1 MKLPNMNETFYHNLP
16 SGLQIVHRKT
26 TSPVV
31 YVGIMVGAGTR
42 HELPS
47 ENGMAHYI
55 EHCVFKGTEHYTA
68 RQIINHIEGIGGE
81 INAYTTKEET
91 TFYAATLRNH
101 FRTTLHLLAD
111 MVLHPTFNKKETD
124 KEVTVILDEI
134 ESYNDSPSELIYDD
148 FENMVFEGSSLAMPI
163 LGTKKTLRRISK
175 SPDIAL
181 NWMKTHYRPERMV
194 LFVLGN
200 ITTQQVISA
209 AEKEL
214 LANTHYPISHSEASI
229 SPQGVQY
236 PIDHSEAS
244 HSPQGVQYP
253 IAYSTQSGRPIAAP
267 AASCSSPSERPVG
280 LCPSYSP
287 SGASRTY
294 RRHTH
299 QTHVMLGSHAYPIGH
314 PKQLTMY
321 LLNNILGGG
330 SMSSRLYL
338 SLREKHGLVY
348 NIDSQAVPLSDTG
361 YWNIYLACEPQ
372 HKEQCLELC
381 HKELRNLRET
391 TLTSAQLQRALRQLE
406 GQMAIS
412 AENQENNALAMAK
425 QMLYHH
431 HAPAWQKTFAKVQQI
446 TPAQLQEVAN
456 EVFAPEKIYTLLY
469 D

>member
-1 MKLPNMNETFYHNLP
+1 MYETFYHNL
-16 SGLQIVHRKT
+16 SNGVQIVHRPT
-26 TSPVV
+26 LSPVV
-31 YVGIMVGAGTR
+31 YVGIMIGAGTR
-42 HELPS
+42 HEQPN

-55 EHCVFKGTEHYTA
+55 EHCLFKGTQHYTA

-91 TFYAATLRNH
+91 TFYAATLNNH

-111 MVLHPTFNKKETD
+111 MVLRPTFNKKETD

-148 FENMVFEGSSLAMPI
+148 FENMIFEGSSLAMPI
-163 LGTKKTLRRISK
+163 LGTKKTLKHISK
-175 SPDIAL
+175 SPDHPL
-181 NWMKTHYRPERMV
+181 NWMKQHYRPERMV
-194 LFVLGN
+194 LFVQGN
-200 ITTQQVISA
+200 VTTKQVIAA

-214 LANTHYPISHSEASI
+214 AHFAS
-229 SPQGVQY
+229 SSSSSSV
-236 PIDHSEAS
+236 
-244 HSPQGVQYP
+244 
-253 IAYSTQSGRPIAAP
+253 
-267 AASCSSPSERPVG
+267 SSPSSLSVSKERV
-280 LCPSYSP
+280 YK
-287 SGASRTY
+287 
-294 RRHTH
+294 RHTH
-299 QTHVMLGSHAYPIGH
+299 QTHIMLGSNSYPIGH
-314 PKQLTMY
+314 PKQLTMF

-372 HKEQCLELC
+372 HKNQCLELVQ
-381 HKELRNLRET
+381 KELHNLRDVK
-391 TLTSAQLQRALRQLE
+391 LTSAQLQRALRQLQ
-406 GQMAIS
+406 GQLAIS

-431 HAPAWQKTFAKVQQI
+431 RAPQWQETFAKVQKI
-446 TPAQLQEVAN
+446 TPEQLQDVAN
-456 EVFAPEKIYTLLY
+456 EVFDTNKIATLLY

>member
-1 MKLPNMNETFYHNLP
+1 MYETFYHNLP
-16 SGLQIVHRKT
+16 NGVQIVHRKT

-42 HELPS
+42 HELPN

-91 TFYAATLRNH
+91 TFYAATLSNH
-101 FRTTLHLLAD
+101 FRTTLHLLAE
-111 MVLHPTFNKKETD
+111 MVLRPTFSKKETD

-148 FENMVFEGSSLAMPI
+148 FENMIFEGTSLAMPI
-163 LGTKKTLRRISK
+163 LGTKKTLKRISK
-175 SPDIAL
+175 SPQYPL
-181 NWMKTHYRPERMV
+181 NWMAQHYRPERMV

-200 ITTQQVISA
+200 VTTRQVISA

-214 LANTHYPISHSEASI
+214 GEAFSI
-229 SPQGVQY
+229 S
-236 PIDHSEAS
+236 STSRTTSSSSLTSAS
-244 HSPQGVQYP
+244 S
-253 IAYSTQSGRPIAAP
+253 AAT
-267 AASCSSPSERPVG
+267 
-280 LCPSYSP
+280 
-287 SGASRTY
+287 RTY

-299 QTHVMLGSHAYPIGH
+299 QTHIMLGSHAYPIGH

-338 SLREKHGLVY
+338 NLREKHGLVY

-372 HKEQCLELC
+372 HKDQCLELC
-381 HKELRNLRET
+381 HKELQTLRDLR
-391 TLTSAQLQRALRQLE
+391 LTSSQLQRALRQLE

-425 QMLYHH
+425 QMLYYH
-431 HAPAWQKTFAKVQQI
+431 HAPAWQETFAKVQQI
-446 TPAQLQEVAN
+446 TPEQLQEVAN
-456 EVFAPEKIYTLLY
+456 EVFDAEKIATLQY

>member
-1 MKLPNMNETFYHNLP
+1 MNETSYHQLSN
-16 SGLQIVHRKT
+16 GVQIVHRKT
-26 TSPVV
+26 HSPVV
-31 YVGIMVGAGTR
+31 YVGLMIGAGTR
-42 HELPS
+42 HEQAN

-55 EHCVFKGTEHYTA
+55 EHCVFKGTAHYTA

-91 TFYAATLRNH
+91 TFYAATLSNH

-111 MVLHPTFNKKETD
+111 MVLRPTFNKKETD
-124 KEVTVILDEI
+124 KEVAVILDEI

-148 FENMVFEGSSLAMPI
+148 FENMIFEGSSLAMPI
-163 LGTKKTLRRISK
+163 LGTKKTLKRIAK
-175 SPDIAL
+175 SPEYPL
-181 NWMKTHYRPERMV
+181 TWMKKHYRPERIV
-194 LFVLGN
+194 LFVQGN
-200 ITTQQVISA
+200 VSTKQVISA
-209 AEKEL
+209 AEREL
-214 LANTHYPISHSEASI
+214 NAINPQTIEEA
-229 SPQGVQY
+229 PCTPFTG
-236 PIDHSEAS
+236 
-244 HSPQGVQYP
+244 G
-253 IAYSTQSGRPIAAP
+253 STNGF
-267 AASCSSPSERPVG
+267 
-280 LCPSYSP
+280 L
-287 SGASRTY
+287 RTY

-299 QTHVMLGSHAYPIGH
+299 QTHIMLGAHSYPIGH
-314 PKQLTMY
+314 KNQLTMY

-372 HKEQCLELC
+372 HKDQCLELC
-381 HKELRNLRET
+381 HKELKQLRDT
-391 TLTSAQLQRALRQLE
+391 RLTSAQLQRALRQLE

-431 HAPAWQKTFAKVQQI
+431 HAPAWQETFAKVQKI
-446 TPAQLQEVAN
+446 TPEQLQDVAN
-456 EVFAPEKIYTLLY
+456 EVFASEKIYTLLY

>member
-1 MKLPNMNETFYHNLP
+1 MSETFYHNLP
-16 SGLQIVHRKT
+16 NGVQIVHRMT

-42 HELPS
+42 HELPN

-91 TFYAATLRNH
+91 TFYAATLRQH
-101 FRTTLHLLAD
+101 FRTTLHLLAE
-111 MVLHPTFNKKETD
+111 MVLRPTFSKKETD

-163 LGTKKTLRRISK
+163 LGTKKTLKRISK
-175 SPDIAL
+175 SPDIARA
-181 NWMKTHYRPERMV
+181 WMRQHYRPERMV

-200 ITTQQVISA
+200 VSTKQVISA
-209 AEKEL
+209 AEREL
-214 LANTHYPISHSEASI
+214 LASSPISNSGALSEASY
-229 SPQGVQY
+229 SLQ
-236 PIDHSEAS
+236 SE
-244 HSPQGVQYP
+244 
-253 IAYSTQSGRPIAAP
+253 RPIAAH
-267 AASCSSPSERPVG
+267 AASCGEAS
-280 LCPSYSP
+280 L
-287 SGASRTY
+287 SRTY
-294 RRHTH
+294 KRHTH
-299 QTHVMLGSHAYPIGH
+299 QTHIMLGSHTYPIGH

-381 HKELRNLRET
+381 HKELKQLRDT
-391 TLTSAQLQRALRQLE
+391 ALTSSQLQRALRQLE

-431 HAPAWQKTFAKVQQI
+431 HAPAWQETFAKVQQI
-446 TPAQLQEVAN
+446 TPTQLQDVAN

>member
-1 MKLPNMNETFYHNLP
+1 MYDTFYHILP
-16 SGLQIVHRKT
+16 NGVQIVHRKT
-26 TSPVV
+26 YSPVV
-31 YVGIMVGAGTR
+31 YVGLMIGAGTR
-42 HELPS
+42 HEQAN

-55 EHCVFKGTEHYTA
+55 EHCVFKGTEHYNA

-91 TFYAATLRNH
+91 TFYAATLCNH

-111 MVLHPTFNKKETD
+111 MVLRPTFNKKETD
-124 KEVTVILDEI
+124 KELTVILDEI

-200 ITTQQVISA
+200 VTTQQVVAA
-209 AEKEL
+209 AEREL
-214 LANTHYPISHSEASI
+214 GELSS
-229 SPQGVQY
+229 
-236 PIDHSEAS
+236 
-244 HSPQGVQYP
+244 
-253 IAYSTQSGRPIAAP
+253 STSTT
-267 AASCSSPSERPVG
+267 STSSTTSNPS
-280 LCPSYSP
+280 
-287 SGASRTY
+287 ATTRTY

-299 QTHVMLGSHAYPIGH
+299 QTHIMLGARSYPIGH
-314 PKQLTMY
+314 QKQLTMY

-381 HKELRNLRET
+381 HKELKQLRDT
-391 TLTSAQLQRALRQLE
+391 RLTAAQLQRALRQLE

-431 HAPAWQKTFAKVQQI
+431 HAPAWQETFAKVKEI
-446 TPAQLQEVAN
+446 TPTQLQDVAN

>member
-1 MKLPNMNETFYHNLP
+1 MNDTFYHNLP
-16 SGLQIVHRKT
+16 NGVQIVHRKT

-31 YVGIMVGAGTR
+31 YVGLMIGAGTR
-42 HELPS
+42 HELPN

-55 EHCVFKGTEHYTA
+55 EHCLFKGTQHYTA

-91 TFYAATLRNH
+91 TFYAATLRQH

-111 MVLHPTFNKKETD
+111 MVLRPTFNKKETD

-148 FENMVFEGSSLAMPI
+148 FENMIFDGSSLAMPI

-175 SPDIAL
+175 SPNYPL
-181 NWMKTHYRPERMV
+181 QWMAEHYRPERFV

-200 ITTQQVISA
+200 VTTKQVIAA

-214 LANTHYPISHSEASI
+214 LSS
-229 SPQGVQY
+229 SPY
-236 PIDHSEAS
+236 R
-244 HSPQGVQYP
+244 P
-253 IAYSTQSGRPIAAP
+253 IAYSQSPIAN
-267 AASCSSPSERPVG
+267 SQSPI
-280 LCPSYSP
+280 
-287 SGASRTY
+287 ANTRTY

-299 QTHVMLGSHAYPIGH
+299 QTHIMLGSHTYHIGH
-314 PKQLTMY
+314 TKQLTMF

-348 NIDSQAVPLSDTG
+348 NIDSQTVPLSDTG

-372 HKEQCLELC
+372 HKDQCLELC
-381 HKELRNLRET
+381 HKELQTLRDVR
-391 TLTSAQLQRALRQLE
+391 LTSSQLQRALRQLE
-406 GQMAIS
+406 GQLAIS

-431 HAPAWQKTFAKVQQI
+431 RAPQWQETFAKVQQI
-446 TPAQLQEVAN
+446 TPAQLQDVAN

>member
-1 MKLPNMNETFYHNLP
+1 MYDTFYHILP
-16 SGLQIVHRKT
+16 NGVQIVHRKT
-26 TSPVV
+26 NSPVV
-31 YVGIMVGAGTR
+31 YVGLMIGAGTR
-42 HELPS
+42 HEQAN

-55 EHCVFKGTEHYTA
+55 EHCVFKGTEHYNA

-91 TFYAATLRNH
+91 TFYAATLCNH

-111 MVLHPTFNKKETD
+111 MVLRPTFNKKETD

-175 SPDIAL
+175 SPEIAL
-181 NWMKTHYRPERMV
+181 NWMKTHYRPERIV
-194 LFVLGN
+194 LFVQGN
-200 ITTQQVISA
+200 VSTKQVISS
-209 AEKEL
+209 AEREL
-214 LANTHYPISHSEASI
+214 GEVPHISSLSGHSSLSSHSSM
-229 SPQGVQY
+229 
-236 PIDHSEAS
+236 
-244 HSPQGVQYP
+244 
-253 IAYSTQSGRPIAAP
+253 
-267 AASCSSPSERPVG
+267 PS
-280 LCPSYSP
+280 
-287 SGASRTY
+287 ATTRTY
-294 RRHTH
+294 KRHTH

-314 PKQLTMY
+314 QKQLTMY

-338 SLREKHGLVY
+338 TLREKHGLVY

-381 HKELRNLRET
+381 HKELKQLRDT
-391 TLTSAQLQRALRQLE
+391 RLTSAQLQRALRQLE

-431 HAPAWQKTFAKVQQI
+431 HAPAWQEVFAKVKEI
-446 TPAQLQEVAN
+446 TSIQLQEVAN

>member
-1 MKLPNMNETFYHNLP
+1 MNETFYHNLP

-42 HELPS
+42 HELPN

-194 LFVLGN
+194 LFVQGN
-200 ITTQQVISA
+200 VSTKQVITA
-209 AEKEL
+209 AEREL
-214 LANTHYPISHSEASI
+214 
-229 SPQGVQY
+229 
-236 PIDHSEAS
+236 
-244 HSPQGVQYP
+244 
-253 IAYSTQSGRPIAAP
+253 AP
-267 AASCSSPSERPVG
+267 LNPSSRGEELPPPFREGKGVG
-280 LCPSYSP
+280 L
-287 SGASRTY
+287 SRTY

-299 QTHVMLGSHAYPIGH
+299 QTHIMLGSRSYPIGH

-321 LLNNILGGG
+321 LLNNILGGS

-338 SLREKHGLVY
+338 SLREKYGLVY

-381 HKELRNLRET
+381 HKELKQLRDT

-431 HAPAWQKTFAKVQQI
+431 HAPAWQETFAKVQKI
-446 TPAQLQEVAN
+446 TPEQLQDVAN

>member
-1 MKLPNMNETFYHNLP
+1 MSDTFYHNLP
-16 SGLQIVHRKT
+16 NGVQIVHRKT

-42 HELPS
+42 HELPN

-55 EHCVFKGTEHYTA
+55 EHCVFKGTQHYTA

-91 TFYAATLRNH
+91 TFYAATLRQH

-111 MVLHPTFNKKETD
+111 MVLHPTFHKKETD
-124 KEVTVILDEI
+124 KELTVILDEI

-148 FENMVFEGSSLAMPI
+148 FENMIFEGSSLAMPI

-181 NWMKTHYRPERMV
+181 NWMQQHYRPERMV

-200 ITTQQVISA
+200 VSTQQVISA

-214 LANTHYPISHSEASI
+214 GETTSISSASSTSSASSISIASSHISHSEASL
-229 SPQGVQY
+229 
-236 PIDHSEAS
+236 
-244 HSPQGVQYP
+244 
-253 IAYSTQSGRPIAAP
+253 TR
-267 AASCSSPSERPVG
+267 
-280 LCPSYSP
+280 L
-287 SGASRTY
+287 Y

-299 QTHVMLGSHAYPIGH
+299 QTHIMLGSHAYPIGH

-338 SLREKHGLVY
+338 ILREKYGLVY

-372 HKEQCLELC
+372 HKDQCLELC
-381 HKELRNLRET
+381 HKELKQLCDT
-391 TLTSAQLQRALRQLE
+391 ALTSSQLQRALRQLE

-431 HAPAWQKTFAKVQQI
+431 HAPAWQDTFARIQTI
-446 TPAQLQEVAN
+446 TPTQLQDVAN

>member
-1 MKLPNMNETFYHNLP
+1 MYETFYHNLP
-16 SGLQIVHRKT
+16 NGLQIVHRKT

-42 HELPS
+42 HELPN

-55 EHCVFKGTEHYTA
+55 EHCVFKGTQHYTA

-91 TFYAATLRNH
+91 TFYAATLRQH

-111 MVLHPTFNKKETD
+111 MVLRPTFHKKETD
-124 KEVTVILDEI
+124 KELTVILDEI

-148 FENMVFEGSSLAMPI
+148 FENMIFEGSSLAMPI
-163 LGTKKTLRRISK
+163 LGTKRTLRHISK

-181 NWMKTHYRPERMV
+181 NWMQQHYRPERMV

-200 ITTQQVISA
+200 VTTQQVISA

-214 LANTHYPISHSEASI
+214 LASSPIAN
-229 SPQGVQY
+229 
-236 PIDHSEAS
+236 SEAS

-253 IAYSTQSGRPIAAP
+253 IAAP
-267 AASCSSPSERPVG
+267 AASNTR
-280 LCPSYSP
+280 L
-287 SGASRTY
+287 Y

-299 QTHVMLGSHAYPIGH
+299 QTHIMLGSHAYPIGH
-314 PKQLTMY
+314 SKQLTMY

-338 SLREKHGLVY
+338 SLREKYGLVY

-372 HKEQCLELC
+372 HKDQCLELC
-381 HKELRNLRET
+381 HKELKQLRDT
-391 TLTSAQLQRALRQLE
+391 TLTSTQLQRALRQLE

-431 HAPAWQKTFAKVQQI
+431 HAPAWQDTFARIQTI
-446 TPAQLQEVAN
+446 TPTQLQDVAN

>member
-1 MKLPNMNETFYHNLP
+1 MYETFYHNLP
-16 SGLQIVHRKT
+16 NGVQIVHRLT
-26 TSPVV
+26 SSPVV
-31 YVGIMVGAGTR
+31 YVGIMIGAGTR
-42 HELPS
+42 HEQPE

-55 EHCVFKGTEHYTA
+55 EHCLFKGTEHYTA

-91 TFYAATLRNH
+91 TFYAATLNNH

-111 MVLHPTFNKKETD
+111 MVLRPTFNKKETD

-148 FENMVFEGSSLAMPI
+148 FENMIFEGSSLAMPI
-163 LGTKKTLRRISK
+163 LGTKKTLKRISK
-175 SPDIAL
+175 SPQYPLD
-181 NWMKTHYRPERMV
+181 WMAKHYRPERMV
-194 LFVLGN
+194 LFVQGN
-200 ITTQQVISA
+200 VSTKQVITA

-214 LANTHYPISHSEASI
+214 LASSPITYSEAS
-229 SPQGVQY
+229 
-236 PIDHSEAS
+236 
-244 HSPQGVQYP
+244 
-253 IAYSTQSGRPIAAP
+253 YSSLCERPI
-267 AASCSSPSERPVG
+267 G

-299 QTHVMLGSHAYPIGH
+299 QTHVMLGSHTYPIGH
-314 PKQLTMY
+314 PKQLTMF

-338 SLREKHGLVY
+338 SLREKYGLVY

-372 HKEQCLELC
+372 HKDQCLELC
-381 HKELRNLRET
+381 HKELKQLRDT
-391 TLTSAQLQRALRQLE
+391 KLTATQLQRALRQLE
-406 GQMAIS
+406 GQLAIS

-431 HAPAWQKTFAKVQQI
+431 RAPQWQETFAKVQKI
-446 TPAQLQEVAN
+446 TPEQLQEVAN

>member
-1 MKLPNMNETFYHNLP
+1 MNNTFYHNLP
-16 SGLQIVHRKT
+16 NGLQIVHRKT

-42 HELPS
+42 HELPN

-101 FRTTLHLLAD
+101 FRTTLHLLAE
-111 MVLHPTFNKKETD
+111 MVLRPTFNKKETD

-148 FENMVFEGSSLAMPI
+148 FENMIFEGSSLAMPI

-181 NWMKTHYRPERMV
+181 NWMKTNYRPERMV
-194 LFVLGN
+194 LFVLGDV
-200 ITTQQVISA
+200 TTQQVIAA
-209 AEKEL
+209 AEREL
-214 LANTHYPISHSEASI
+214 GEIPNTASI
-229 SPQGVQY
+229 TSATSTSS
-236 PIDHSEAS
+236 HTSAS
-244 HSPQGVQYP
+244 N
-253 IAYSTQSGRPIAAP
+253 ATT
-267 AASCSSPSERPVG
+267 
-280 LCPSYSP
+280 
-287 SGASRTY
+287 RTY

-381 HKELRNLRET
+381 QKELRNLRET

-431 HAPAWQKTFAKVQQI
+431 HAPAWQETFAKVQQI

>member
-1 MKLPNMNETFYHNLP
+1 MYETFYHNLP
-16 SGLQIVHRKT
+16 NGVQIVHRKT
-26 TSPVV
+26 LSPVV
-31 YVGIMVGAGTR
+31 YVGLMIGAGTR
-42 HELPS
+42 HEQPN

-55 EHCVFKGTEHYTA
+55 EHCLFKGTEHYTA

-91 TFYAATLRNH
+91 TFYAATLKNH

-111 MVLHPTFNKKETD
+111 MVLRPTFNKKETD

-148 FENMVFEGSSLAMPI
+148 FENMIFEGSSLAMPI
-163 LGTKKTLRRISK
+163 LGTKKTLKRISK
-175 SPDIAL
+175 SQDYPL
-181 NWMKTHYRPERMV
+181 QWMAQHYRPERMV

-200 ITTQQVISA
+200 VTTKQVIAA

-214 LANTHYPISHSEASI
+214 LSSSPYRPIVSSPITHSEASY
-229 SPQGVQY
+229 SP
-236 PIDHSEAS
+236 S
-244 HSPQGVQYP
+244 P
-253 IAYSTQSGRPIAAP
+253 IAYS
-267 AASCSSPSERPVG
+267 
-280 LCPSYSP
+280 
-287 SGASRTY
+287 RTY
-294 RRHTH
+294 KRHTH
-299 QTHVMLGSHAYPIGH
+299 QTHIMLGSHTFPIGH
-314 PKQLTMY
+314 PKQLTMF

-348 NIDSQAVPLSDTG
+348 NIDSQTVPLSDTG

-372 HKEQCLELC
+372 HREQCLELC
-381 HKELRNLRET
+381 HKELQTLREVR
-391 TLTSAQLQRALRQLE
+391 LTSSQLQRALRQLE

-425 QMLYHH
+425 QMLYHRQ
-431 HAPAWQKTFAKVQQI
+431 APAWQETFAKVQKI
-446 TPAQLQEVAN
+446 TPDQLQDIAN
-456 EVFAPEKIYTLLY
+456 EVFAPEKVYTLLY

>member
-1 MKLPNMNETFYHNLP
+1 MYETFYHTLP
-16 SGLQIVHRKT
+16 NGVQIVHRKT
-26 TSPVV
+26 LSPVV
-31 YVGIMVGAGTR
+31 YVGLMIGAGTR
-42 HELPS
+42 HEQPE

-55 EHCVFKGTEHYTA
+55 EHCLFKGTEHYTA

-91 TFYAATLRNH
+91 TFYAATLNNH

-111 MVLHPTFNKKETD
+111 MVLRPTFNKKETD

-148 FENMVFEGSSLAMPI
+148 FENLLFEGSSLAMPI
-163 LGTKKTLRRISK
+163 LGTKKTLKRISK
-175 SPDIAL
+175 SPDYPL
-181 NWMKTHYRPERMV
+181 HWMAQHYCPERMV
-194 LFVLGN
+194 LFVQGN
-200 ITTQQVISA
+200 VSTKQVIAA

-214 LANTHYPISHSEASI
+214 LTLS
-229 SPQGVQY
+229 
-236 PIDHSEAS
+236 
-244 HSPQGVQYP
+244 
-253 IAYSTQSGRPIAAP
+253 PIAAP
-267 AASCSSPSERPVG
+267 AASYSSLCERPIG
-280 LCPSYSP
+280 LRPSYSP

-299 QTHVMLGSHAYPIGH
+299 QTHVMLGSHTYPIGH
-314 PKQLTMY
+314 PKQLTMF

-338 SLREKHGLVY
+338 SLREKYGLVY

-361 YWNIYLACEPQ
+361 YWDIYLACEPQ
-372 HKEQCLELC
+372 HKDQCLELC
-381 HKELRNLRET
+381 HKELQTLRDVR
-391 TLTSAQLQRALRQLE
+391 LTSAQLQRALRQLE
-406 GQMAIS
+406 GQLAIS

-431 HAPAWQKTFAKVQQI
+431 RAPQWQETFAKVQQI
-446 TPAQLQEVAN
+446 TPAQLQDVAN

>member
-1 MKLPNMNETFYHNLP
+1 MYETFYHNLP

-42 HELPS
+42 HELPN

-111 MVLHPTFNKKETD
+111 MVLRPTFNKRETD

-163 LGTKKTLRRISK
+163 LGTKRTLRRISK

-200 ITTQQVISA
+200 ISTQQVISA

-214 LANTHYPISHSEASI
+214 APLNPPIRGEVAT
-229 SPQGVQY
+229 PPFREGM
-236 PIDHSEAS
+236 
-244 HSPQGVQYP
+244 G
-253 IAYSTQSGRPIAAP
+253 
-267 AASCSSPSERPVG
+267 VG
-280 LCPSYSP
+280 L
-287 SGASRTY
+287 SRTF

-299 QTHVMLGSHAYPIGH
+299 QTHIMLGSHAYPIGH

-381 HKELRNLRET
+381 HKELKQLRDT
-391 TLTSAQLQRALRQLE
+391 KLTSAQLQRALRQLE

-431 HAPAWQKTFAKVQQI
+431 HAPAWQETFAKVQQI
-446 TPAQLQEVAN
+446 TPTQLQDVAN
-456 EVFAPEKIYTLLY
+456 EVFDPEKIYTLLY

>member
-1 MKLPNMNETFYHNLP
+1 MYDTFYHNLP
-16 SGLQIVHRKT
+16 NGVQIVHRKT
-26 TSPVV
+26 NSPVV

-42 HELPS
+42 HELPN

-101 FRTTLHLLAD
+101 FRTTLHLLAE
-111 MVLHPTFNKKETD
+111 MVLHPTFNKKETN
-124 KEVTVILDEI
+124 KEITVILDEI

-148 FENMVFEGSSLAMPI
+148 FENMIFDGSPLAMPI
-163 LGTKKTLRRISK
+163 LGTKKTLRHISK

-181 NWMKTHYRPERMV
+181 SWMQQHYRPERMV
-194 LFVLGN
+194 LFVMGN
-200 ITTQQVISA
+200 VSTQQVISA

-214 LANTHYPISHSEASI
+214 LSSSPIANSEASN
-229 SPQGVQY
+229 
-236 PIDHSEAS
+236 
-244 HSPQGVQYP
+244 SPQGVQYP
-253 IAYSTQSGRPIAAP
+253 IAAP
-267 AASCSSPSERPVG
+267 AASN
-280 LCPSYSP
+280 
-287 SGASRTY
+287 SRIY
-294 RRHTH
+294 KRHTH

-381 HKELRNLRET
+381 HKELGNLRET
-391 TLTSAQLQRALRQLE
+391 TLTSTQLQRALRQLE

-431 HAPAWQKTFAKVQQI
+431 HAPAWQETFAKVQQI
-446 TPAQLQEVAN
+446 TPTQLQDVAN

>member
-1 MKLPNMNETFYHNLP
+1 MSETFYHNLP
-16 SGLQIVHRKT
+16 NGLQIVHRKT
-26 TSPVV
+26 SSPVV

-111 MVLHPTFNKKETD
+111 MVLRPTFNKKETD

-148 FENMVFEGSSLAMPI
+148 FENMIFEGSSLAMPI
-163 LGTKKTLRRISK
+163 LGSKKTLRRISK

-181 NWMKTHYRPERMV
+181 NWMKKHYRPERMV

-209 AEKEL
+209 AEKEFS
-214 LANTHYPISHSEASI
+214 NTEVPINNTTLHNTK
-229 SPQGVQY
+229 QY
-236 PIDHSEAS
+236 
-244 HSPQGVQYP
+244 Y
-253 IAYSTQSGRPIAAP
+253 TT
-267 AASCSSPSERPVG
+267 
-280 LCPSYSP
+280 LNNTK
-287 SGASRTY
+287 SRTY

-299 QTHVMLGSHAYPIGH
+299 QTHVMLGSHAYPLGH
-314 PKQLTMY
+314 PKQLTMF
-321 LLNNILGGG
+321 LLNNILGGS

-338 SLREKHGLVY
+338 SLREKYGLVY

-372 HKEQCLELC
+372 YKDQCLELC
-381 HKELRNLRET
+381 HKELQTLRDLR
-391 TLTSAQLQRALRQLE
+391 LTSSQLQRALRQLE
-406 GQMAIS
+406 GQLAIS

-431 HAPAWQKTFAKVQQI
+431 HAPAWQETFAKVKAI
-446 TPAQLQEVAN
+446 TPYQLQEVAN
-456 EVFAPEKIYTLLY
+456 EVFDTTKIATLQY
-469 D
+469 A

>member
-1 MKLPNMNETFYHNLP
+1 MSDTFYHNLP
-16 SGLQIVHRKT
+16 NGVQIVHRKT

-42 HELPS
+42 HELPN

-101 FRTTLHLLAD
+101 FRTTLHLLAE

-148 FENMVFEGSSLAMPI
+148 FENMIFEGSSLAMPI

-181 NWMKTHYRPERMV
+181 DWMQQHYRPERMV

-200 ITTQQVISA
+200 VTTQQVISA

-214 LANTHYPISHSEASI
+214 LASSPISYSEAS
-229 SPQGVQY
+229 Y
-236 PIDHSEAS
+236 SEAS
-244 HSPQGVQYP
+244 CNQSP
-253 IAYSTQSGRPIAAP
+253 IAYS
-267 AASCSSPSERPVG
+267 
-280 LCPSYSP
+280 
-287 SGASRTY
+287 RTY
-294 RRHTH
+294 KRHTH
-299 QTHVMLGSHAYPIGH
+299 QTHIMLGSHAYPIGH

-338 SLREKHGLVY
+338 SLREKYGLVY

-372 HKEQCLELC
+372 HKDQCLELC
-381 HKELRNLRET
+381 HKELKQLRDT

-431 HAPAWQKTFAKVQQI
+431 HAPGWRETFAKVKEI
-446 TPAQLQEVAN
+446 TPTQLQEVAN

>member
-1 MKLPNMNETFYHNLP
+1 MSDTFYHNLP
-16 SGLQIVHRKT
+16 NGVQIVHRKT
-26 TSPVV
+26 SSPVV

-42 HELPS
+42 HELPN

-101 FRTTLHLLAD
+101 FRTTLHLLAE
-111 MVLHPTFNKKETD
+111 MVLRPTFSKKETD

-148 FENMVFEGSSLAMPI
+148 FENMIFEGSSLAMPI

-181 NWMKTHYRPERMV
+181 NWMQQHYRPESMV

-200 ITTQQVISA
+200 VTTQQVISA

-214 LANTHYPISHSEASI
+214 LASSPISYSEAS
-229 SPQGVQY
+229 Y
-236 PIDHSEAS
+236 SEAS
-244 HSPQGVQYP
+244 CNQSP
-253 IAYSTQSGRPIAAP
+253 IAYS
-267 AASCSSPSERPVG
+267 
-280 LCPSYSP
+280 
-287 SGASRTY
+287 RTY
-294 RRHTH
+294 KRHTH
-299 QTHVMLGSHAYPIGH
+299 QTHIMLGSHAYPIGH

-372 HKEQCLELC
+372 HKDACLELC
-381 HKELRNLRET
+381 HKELQQLRDT

-431 HAPAWQKTFAKVQQI
+431 HAPAWQETFAKVQKI
-446 TPAQLQEVAN
+446 TPEQLQDVAN
-456 EVFAPEKIYTLLY
+456 EVFAPERIYTLLY

>member
-1 MKLPNMNETFYHNLP
+1 MYETFYHNLP
-16 SGLQIVHRKT
+16 NGVQIVHRKT
-26 TSPVV
+26 SSPVV

-42 HELPS
+42 HEQPN

-111 MVLHPTFNKKETD
+111 MVLRPTFNKRETD

-163 LGTKKTLRRISK
+163 LGTKKTLKRISK
-175 SPDIAL
+175 SRQYPLD
-181 NWMKTHYRPERMV
+181 WMAQHYRPERMV

-200 ITTQQVISA
+200 VTTQQVIAA

-214 LANTHYPISHSEASI
+214 LSS
-229 SPQGVQY
+229 SPY
-236 PIDHSEAS
+236 R
-244 HSPQGVQYP
+244 P
-253 IAYSTQSGRPIAAP
+253 IAYSQSPIAY
-267 AASCSSPSERPVG
+267 SQSPIAHSQ
-280 LCPSYSP
+280 SP
-287 SGASRTY
+287 IAYSRTY

-299 QTHVMLGSHAYPIGH
+299 QTHIMLGSHSYPIGH

-321 LLNNILGGG
+321 LLNNILGGS

-372 HKEQCLELC
+372 HKDQCLELC
-381 HKELRNLRET
+381 HKELKQLRDV

-425 QMLYHH
+425 QMLYYH
-431 HAPAWQKTFAKVQQI
+431 HAPAWQETFARLQTI
-446 TPAQLQEVAN
+446 TPTQLQDVAN
-456 EVFAPEKIYTLLY
+456 ETYAPETIYTLLY

>member
-1 MKLPNMNETFYHNLP
+1 MSDTFYHNLP
-16 SGLQIVHRKT
+16 NGVQIVHRKT

-42 HELPS
+42 HELPN

-101 FRTTLHLLAD
+101 FRTTLHLLAE
-111 MVLHPTFNKKETD
+111 MVLHPTFSKKETD

-148 FENMVFEGSSLAMPI
+148 FENMIFEGSSLAMPI

-181 NWMKTHYRPERMV
+181 RWMQQHYRPERMV

-200 ITTQQVISA
+200 VSTQQVISA
-209 AEKEL
+209 ATREL
-214 LANTHYPISHSEASI
+214 LSNSQYPIANSEASHSQSPITHSEASNSQ
-229 SPQGVQY
+229 SPI
-236 PIDHSEAS
+236 PHSEAS
-244 HSPQGVQYP
+244 HSQSP
-253 IAYSTQSGRPIAAP
+253 IAYTR
-267 AASCSSPSERPVG
+267 
-280 LCPSYSP
+280 LYK
-287 SGASRTY
+287 
-294 RRHTH
+294 RHTH

-372 HKEQCLELC
+372 HKDQCLELC
-381 HKELRNLRET
+381 HKELKQLRDT
-391 TLTSAQLQRALRQLE
+391 TLTTSQLQRALRQLE

-431 HAPAWQKTFAKVQQI
+431 HAPAWQETFAKVQQI
-446 TPAQLQEVAN
+446 TPTQLQDVAN

>member
-1 MKLPNMNETFYHNLP
+1 MYETFYHNLP
-16 SGLQIVHRKT
+16 NGVQIVHRPT
-26 TSPVV
+26 LSPVV
-31 YVGIMVGAGTR
+31 YVGIMIGAGTR
-42 HELPS
+42 HEQPN

-55 EHCVFKGTEHYTA
+55 EHCLFKGTQHYTA

-91 TFYAATLRNH
+91 TFYAATLNNH

-148 FENMVFEGSSLAMPI
+148 FENMIFEGSSLAMPI
-163 LGTKKTLRRISK
+163 LGTKKTLKHISK
-175 SPDIAL
+175 SPDHPL
-181 NWMKTHYRPERMV
+181 NWMKQHYRPERMV
-194 LFVLGN
+194 LFVQGN
-200 ITTQQVISA
+200 VTMKQVIAA

-214 LANTHYPISHSEASI
+214 ASF
-229 SPQGVQY
+229 
-236 PIDHSEAS
+236 AS
-244 HSPQGVQYP
+244 SSSSSSV
-253 IAYSTQSGRPIAAP
+253 
-267 AASCSSPSERPVG
+267 SSPSSLSASKERV
-280 LCPSYSP
+280 YK
-287 SGASRTY
+287 
-294 RRHTH
+294 RHTH
-299 QTHVMLGSHAYPIGH
+299 QTHIMLGSNSYPIGH
-314 PKQLTMY
+314 PKQLTMF

-372 HKEQCLELC
+372 HKNQCLELVQ
-381 HKELRNLRET
+381 KELHNLRDVK
-391 TLTSAQLQRALRQLE
+391 LTSAQLQRALRQLQ
-406 GQMAIS
+406 GQLAIS

-431 HAPAWQKTFAKVQQI
+431 RAPQWQETFAKVQKI
-446 TPAQLQEVAN
+446 TPEQLQDVAN
-456 EVFAPEKIYTLLY
+456 EVFDTNKIATLLY

>member
-1 MKLPNMNETFYHNLP
+1 MNKKSKMYETFYHNLP
-16 SGLQIVHRKT
+16 NGVQIVHRKT
-26 TSPVV
+26 LSPVV
-31 YVGIMVGAGTR
+31 YVGIMIGAGTR
-42 HELPS
+42 HEQPE

-55 EHCVFKGTEHYTA
+55 EHCLFKGTEHYTA

-91 TFYAATLRNH
+91 TFYAATLNNH

-111 MVLHPTFNKKETD
+111 MVLRPTFNKKETD

-148 FENMVFEGSSLAMPI
+148 FENMIFEGSSLAMPI

-175 SPDIAL
+175 SPQYPL
-181 NWMKTHYRPERMV
+181 NWMAQHYRPERMV
-194 LFVLGN
+194 LFVQGN
-200 ITTQQVISA
+200 VSTKQVIAA

-214 LANTHYPISHSEASI
+214 IAS
-229 SPQGVQY
+229 SPDR
-236 PIDHSEAS
+236 PIDY
-244 HSPQGVQYP
+244 SPSP
-253 IAYSTQSGRPIAAP
+253 IAYSPSPIA
-267 AASCSSPSERPVG
+267 
-280 LCPSYSP
+280 Y
-287 SGASRTY
+287 SRTY

-299 QTHVMLGSHAYPIGH
+299 QTHVMLGSHTYPIGH
-314 PKQLTMY
+314 PKQLTMF

-338 SLREKHGLVY
+338 SLREKYGLVY
-348 NIDSQAVPLSDTG
+348 NIDSQTVPLSDTG

-381 HKELRNLRET
+381 HKELKQLRDT
-391 TLTSAQLQRALRQLE
+391 RLTATQLQRALRQLE
-406 GQMAIS
+406 GQLAIS

-431 HAPAWQKTFAKVQQI
+431 RAPQWQETFAKVQKI
-446 TPAQLQEVAN
+446 TPEQLQEVAN

>member
-1 MKLPNMNETFYHNLP
+1 MYETFYHNLP

-42 HELPS
+42 HELPN

-68 RQIINHIEGIGGE
+68 RQLINHIEGIGGE

-200 ITTQQVISA
+200 ITTQQVIAA

-214 LANTHYPISHSEASI
+214 LASSPIPGTRYPIPNSEASN
-229 SPQGVQY
+229 SPQGVLY
-236 PIDHSEAS
+236 
-244 HSPQGVQYP
+244 
-253 IAYSTQSGRPIAAP
+253 PIAAP
-267 AASCSSPSERPVG
+267 AASYSSSNERPIG
-280 LCPSYSP
+280 ETPSNSE
-287 SGASRTY
+287 ASLTRLY

-299 QTHVMLGSHAYPIGH
+299 QTHIMLGSRSYPIGH

-372 HKEQCLELC
+372 HKDQCLELC
-381 HKELRNLRET
+381 HKELKQLRDT
-391 TLTSAQLQRALRQLE
+391 TLTTSQLQRALRQLE

-425 QMLYHH
+425 QMLYYH
-431 HAPAWQKTFAKVQQI
+431 HAPAWQETLSKVKEI
-446 TPAQLQEVAN
+446 TPSQLQDVAN

>member
-1 MKLPNMNETFYHNLP
+1 MYETFYHNLP
-16 SGLQIVHRKT
+16 NGVQIVHRPT
-26 TSPVV
+26 LSPVV
-31 YVGIMVGAGTR
+31 YVGIMIGAGTR
-42 HELPS
+42 HEQPN

-55 EHCVFKGTEHYTA
+55 EHCLFKGTQHYTA

-91 TFYAATLRNH
+91 TFYAATLNNH

-111 MVLHPTFNKKETD
+111 MVLRPTFNKKETN

-148 FENMVFEGSSLAMPI
+148 FENMIFEGSSLAMPI
-163 LGTKKTLRRISK
+163 LGTKKTLKHISK
-175 SPDIAL
+175 SPDHPL
-181 NWMKTHYRPERMV
+181 NWMKQHYRPERMV
-194 LFVLGN
+194 LFVQGN
-200 ITTQQVISA
+200 VTTKQVIAA

-214 LANTHYPISHSEASI
+214 VSFAS
-229 SPQGVQY
+229 SSSSSSV
-236 PIDHSEAS
+236 
-244 HSPQGVQYP
+244 
-253 IAYSTQSGRPIAAP
+253 
-267 AASCSSPSERPVG
+267 SSPSSLSASKERV
-280 LCPSYSP
+280 YK
-287 SGASRTY
+287 
-294 RRHTH
+294 RHTH
-299 QTHVMLGSHAYPIGH
+299 QTHIMLGSNSYPIGH
-314 PKQLTMY
+314 PKQLTMF

-372 HKEQCLELC
+372 HKNQCLELVQ
-381 HKELRNLRET
+381 KELHNLRDVK
-391 TLTSAQLQRALRQLE
+391 LTSAQLQRALRQLQ
-406 GQMAIS
+406 GQLAIS

-431 HAPAWQKTFAKVQQI
+431 RAPQWQETFAKVQKI
-446 TPAQLQEVAN
+446 TPEQLQDVAN
-456 EVFAPEKIYTLLY
+456 EVFDTNKIATLLY

>member
-1 MKLPNMNETFYHNLP
+1 MYETFYHNLP
-16 SGLQIVHRKT
+16 NGLQIVHRKT
-26 TSPVV
+26 SSPVV
-31 YVGIMVGAGTR
+31 YVGIMGGAGTR

-111 MVLHPTFNKKETD
+111 MVLRPTFSKKETD

-148 FENMVFEGSSLAMPI
+148 FENMIFEGSSLAMPI

-175 SPDIAL
+175 SPNIAL
-181 NWMKTHYRPERMV
+181 NWMQQHYRPERMV

-200 ITTQQVISA
+200 VTTQQVIAA

-214 LANTHYPISHSEASI
+214 LASSPIANSEASN
-229 SPQGVQY
+229 
-236 PIDHSEAS
+236 
-244 HSPQGVQYP
+244 SPQGVQYP
-253 IAYSTQSGRPIAAP
+253 IAAP
-267 AASCSSPSERPVG
+267 AASNTRI
-280 LCPSYSP
+280 YK
-287 SGASRTY
+287 
-294 RRHTH
+294 RHTH
-299 QTHVMLGSHAYPIGH
+299 QTHVMLGSYAYPIGH
-314 PKQLTMY
+314 PKQLTMF
-321 LLNNILGGG
+321 LLNNILGGS

-338 SLREKHGLVY
+338 SLREKYGLVY

-372 HKEQCLELC
+372 YKDQCLELC
-381 HKELRNLRET
+381 HKELQTLRDLR
-391 TLTSAQLQRALRQLE
+391 LTSSQLQRALRQLE
-406 GQMAIS
+406 GQLAIS

-431 HAPAWQKTFAKVQQI
+431 HAPAWQETFAKVKAI
-446 TPAQLQEVAN
+446 TPYQLQEVAN
-456 EVFAPEKIYTLLY
+456 EVFDTTKIATLQY
-469 D
+469 A

>member
-1 MKLPNMNETFYHNLP
+1 MYETFYHNLP
-16 SGLQIVHRKT
+16 NGVQIVHRKT

-42 HELPS
+42 HELPN

-91 TFYAATLRNH
+91 TFYAATLSNH
-101 FRTTLHLLAD
+101 FRTTLHLLAE
-111 MVLHPTFNKKETD
+111 MVLRPTFSKKETD

-148 FENMVFEGSSLAMPI
+148 FENMIFEGTSLAMPI
-163 LGTKKTLRRISK
+163 LGTKKTLKRISK
-175 SPDIAL
+175 SPQYPLD
-181 NWMKTHYRPERMV
+181 WMAQHYRPERMV

-200 ITTQQVISA
+200 VTTRQVISA
-209 AEKEL
+209 AEREL
-214 LANTHYPISHSEASI
+214 GEAFSI
-229 SPQGVQY
+229 S
-236 PIDHSEAS
+236 
-244 HSPQGVQYP
+244 
-253 IAYSTQSGRPIAAP
+253 STSSAT
-267 AASCSSPSERPVG
+267 SPSCLTSV
-280 LCPSYSP
+280 SS
-287 SGASRTY
+287 ATTRTY

-299 QTHVMLGSHAYPIGH
+299 QTHIMLGSHAYPIGH

-338 SLREKHGLVY
+338 NLREKHGLVY

-372 HKEQCLELC
+372 HKDQCLELC
-381 HKELRNLRET
+381 HKELKHLRDA
-391 TLTSAQLQRALRQLE
+391 TLTSSQLQRALRQLE

-425 QMLYHH
+425 QMLYYH
-431 HAPAWQKTFAKVQQI
+431 HAPAWQETFAKVQQI
-446 TPAQLQEVAN
+446 TPEQLQDVAN
-456 EVFAPEKIYTLLY
+456 EVFDAEKIATLQY

>member
-1 MKLPNMNETFYHNLP
+1 MYETFYHNLP
-16 SGLQIVHRKT
+16 NGVQIVHRKT

-31 YVGIMVGAGTR
+31 YVGLMIGAGTR
-42 HELPS
+42 HELPN

-55 EHCVFKGTEHYTA
+55 EHCLFKGTQHYTA

-91 TFYAATLRNH
+91 TFYAATLRQH

-111 MVLHPTFNKKETD
+111 MVLRPTFNKKETD

-148 FENMVFEGSSLAMPI
+148 FENMIFDGSSLAMPI

-175 SPDIAL
+175 SPNYPL
-181 NWMKTHYRPERMV
+181 QWMAEHYRPERFV

-200 ITTQQVISA
+200 VTTKHVISA
-209 AEKEL
+209 AEKEFG
-214 LANTHYPISHSEASI
+214 NTEVPINNTTLHNTK
-229 SPQGVQY
+229 QY
-236 PIDHSEAS
+236 
-244 HSPQGVQYP
+244 Y
-253 IAYSTQSGRPIAAP
+253 TT
-267 AASCSSPSERPVG
+267 
-280 LCPSYSP
+280 LNNTK
-287 SGASRTY
+287 SRTY

-299 QTHVMLGSHAYPIGH
+299 QTHIMLGSHTYHIGH
-314 PKQLTMY
+314 TKQLTMF

-348 NIDSQAVPLSDTG
+348 NIDSQTVPLSDTG

-372 HKEQCLELC
+372 HKDQCLELC
-381 HKELRNLRET
+381 HKELQTLRDVR
-391 TLTSAQLQRALRQLE
+391 LTSSQLQRALRQLE
-406 GQMAIS
+406 GQLAIS

-431 HAPAWQKTFAKVQQI
+431 RAPQWQETFAKVQQI
-446 TPAQLQEVAN
+446 TPAQLQDVAN

>member
-1 MKLPNMNETFYHNLP
+1 MIFLGYGPEEENMRKFTLSPLFCMNNN
-16 SGLQIVHRKT
+16 IV
-26 TSPVV
+26 
-31 YVGIMVGAGTR
+31 I
-42 HELPS
+42 L
-47 ENGMAHYI
+47 
-55 EHCVFKGTEHYTA
+55 
-68 RQIINHIEGIGGE
+68 
-81 INAYTTKEET
+81 
-91 TFYAATLRNH
+91 
-101 FRTTLHLLAD
+101 
-111 MVLHPTFNKKETD
+111 KETD

-148 FENMVFEGSSLAMPI
+148 FENMIFEGSSLAMPI

-181 NWMKTHYRPERMV
+181 NWMQQHYRPERMV

-200 ITTQQVISA
+200 VTTQQVISA

-214 LANTHYPISHSEASI
+214 LASSPISYSEAS
-229 SPQGVQY
+229 Y
-236 PIDHSEAS
+236 SEAS
-244 HSPQGVQYP
+244 CNQSP
-253 IAYSTQSGRPIAAP
+253 IAYS
-267 AASCSSPSERPVG
+267 
-280 LCPSYSP
+280 
-287 SGASRTY
+287 RTY
-294 RRHTH
+294 KRHTH
-299 QTHVMLGSHAYPIGH
+299 QTHIMLGSHAYPIGH

-372 HKEQCLELC
+372 HKDQCLELC
-381 HKELRNLRET
+381 HKELKQLRDT

-431 HAPAWQKTFAKVQQI
+431 HAPAWQETFAKVQQI
-446 TPAQLQEVAN
+446 TPTQLQDVAN

>member
-1 MKLPNMNETFYHNLP
+1 MSETFYHNLP
-16 SGLQIVHRKT
+16 NGVQIVHRKT
-26 TSPVV
+26 SSPVV

-42 HELPS
+42 HEQAN

-91 TFYAATLRNH
+91 TFYAATLSNH

-111 MVLHPTFNKKETD
+111 MVLRPTFNKKETD

-181 NWMKTHYRPERMV
+181 NWMQQHYRPERMV
-194 LFVLGN
+194 LFVQGN
-200 ITTQQVISA
+200 VTTKQVISA
-209 AEKEL
+209 AEREL
-214 LANTHYPISHSEASI
+214 GEVPHTSSLSSYSSHS
-229 SPQGVQY
+229 
-236 PIDHSEAS
+236 S
-244 HSPQGVQYP
+244 HS
-253 IAYSTQSGRPIAAP
+253 SM
-267 AASCSSPSERPVG
+267 PS
-280 LCPSYSP
+280 
-287 SGASRTY
+287 ATSRTY
-294 RRHTH
+294 KRHTH
-299 QTHVMLGSHAYPIGH
+299 QTHIMLGSHAYPIGH
-314 PKQLTMY
+314 EKQLTMY

-381 HKELRNLRET
+381 HKELKQLRDT
-391 TLTSAQLQRALRQLE
+391 RLSSSQLQRALRQLE

-431 HAPAWQKTFAKVQQI
+431 HAPAWQEVFAKVKEI
-446 TPAQLQEVAN
+446 SSEQLQDVAN

>member
-1 MKLPNMNETFYHNLP
+1 MYETFYHNLP
-16 SGLQIVHRKT
+16 NGVQIVHRKT

-42 HELPS
+42 HELPN

-91 TFYAATLRNH
+91 TFYAATLSNH
-101 FRTTLHLLAD
+101 FRTTLHLLAE
-111 MVLHPTFNKKETD
+111 MVLRPTFSKKETD

-148 FENMVFEGSSLAMPI
+148 FENMIFEGSSLAMPI
-163 LGTKKTLRRISK
+163 LGTKKTLKRISK
-175 SPDIAL
+175 SPQYPLD
-181 NWMKTHYRPERMV
+181 WMAQHYRPERFV

-200 ITTQQVISA
+200 VITKQVIAA
-209 AEKEL
+209 AEKEFL
-214 LANTHYPISHSEASI
+214 SFSPYRPIASSPIPHSEASY
-229 SPQGVQY
+229 SQ
-236 PIDHSEAS
+236 S
-244 HSPQGVQYP
+244 P
-253 IAYSTQSGRPIAAP
+253 IA
-267 AASCSSPSERPVG
+267 C
-280 LCPSYSP
+280 
-287 SGASRTY
+287 SRTY
-294 RRHTH
+294 KRHTH
-299 QTHVMLGSHAYPIGH
+299 QTHIMLGSHAYPIGH
-314 PKQLTMY
+314 PKHLTMF

-372 HKEQCLELC
+372 HKDQCLELC
-381 HKELRNLRET
+381 HKELQMLRDVR
-391 TLTSAQLQRALRQLE
+391 LTSSQLQRALRQLQ
-406 GQMAIS
+406 GQLAIS

-431 HAPAWQKTFAKVQQI
+431 RAPQWQETFAKVQKI
-446 TPAQLQEVAN
+446 TPEQLQDVAN
-456 EVFAPEKIYTLLY
+456 EVFDTKKIATLLY

>member
-42 HELPS
+42 HELPN

-55 EHCVFKGTEHYTA
+55 EHCVFKGTQHYTA

-111 MVLHPTFNKKETD
+111 MVLHPTFNKRETD

-163 LGTKKTLRRISK
+163 LGTKKTLKRISK

-200 ITTQQVISA
+200 VSTKQVISA
-209 AEKEL
+209 AEKEFPT
-214 LANTHYPISHSEASI
+214 NTQS
-229 SPQGVQY
+229 
-236 PIDHSEAS
+236 
-244 HSPQGVQYP
+244 P
-253 IAYSTQSGRPIAAP
+253 IAYSPQSGRPIAAP

-299 QTHVMLGSHAYPIGH
+299 QTHIMLGSRSYPIGH

-321 LLNNILGGG
+321 LLNNILGGS

-348 NIDSQAVPLSDTG
+348 NIDSQATPLSDTG

-372 HKEQCLELC
+372 HKDQCLELC
-381 HKELRNLRET
+381 HKELKQLRDV
-391 TLTSAQLQRALRQLE
+391 TLTSSQLQRALRQLE

-425 QMLYHH
+425 QMLYYH
-431 HAPAWQKTFAKVQQI
+431 HAPAWQETFARLQTI
-446 TPAQLQEVAN
+446 TPTQLQDVAK
-456 EVFAPEKIYTLLY
+456 EVFAPECIYTLLY

>member
-1 MKLPNMNETFYHNLP
+1 MYATFYHNLP
-16 SGLQIVHRKT
+16 NGLQIVHRKT

-42 HELPS
+42 HEQPN

-91 TFYAATLRNH
+91 TFYAATLSNH
-101 FRTTLHLLAD
+101 FRTTLHLLAE
-111 MVLHPTFNKKETD
+111 MVLRPTFSKRETD

-148 FENMVFEGSSLAMPI
+148 FENMIFEGSSLAMPI

-175 SPDIAL
+175 SPDIAQS
-181 NWMKTHYRPERMV
+181 WMQQHYRPERMV

-200 ITTQQVISA
+200 VSTQQLISA
-209 AEKEL
+209 ATREL
-214 LANTHYPISHSEASI
+214 LSNS
-229 SPQGVQY
+229 QY
-236 PIDHSEAS
+236 PIANSEAS

-253 IAYSTQSGRPIAAP
+253 IAAP
-267 AASCSSPSERPVG
+267 AASNTR
-280 LCPSYSP
+280 L
-287 SGASRTY
+287 Y

-299 QTHVMLGSHAYPIGH
+299 QTHIMLGSHAYPIGH

-372 HKEQCLELC
+372 HKDACLELC
-381 HKELRNLRET
+381 HKELKQLRDT
-391 TLTSAQLQRALRQLE
+391 TLTSTQLLRALRQLE

-431 HAPAWQKTFAKVQQI
+431 HAPAWRETYAKVKEI
-446 TPAQLQEVAN
+446 TPTQLQDVAN
-456 EVFAPEKIYTLLY
+456 EVFASEKIYTLLY

>member
-1 MKLPNMNETFYHNLP
+1 MYDTFYHNL
-16 SGLQIVHRKT
+16 SNGVQIVHRKT
-26 TSPVV
+26 NSPVV

-42 HELPS
+42 HELPN

-101 FRTTLHLLAD
+101 FRTTLHLLAE
-111 MVLHPTFNKKETD
+111 MVLHPTFSKKETD

-148 FENMVFEGSSLAMPI
+148 FENMIFEGSSLAMPI
-163 LGTKKTLRRISK
+163 LGTKKTLRRISQ

-181 NWMKTHYRPERMV
+181 RWMQQHYRPERMV

-200 ITTQQVISA
+200 VSTQQVISA

-214 LANTHYPISHSEASI
+214 LAH
-229 SPQGVQY
+229 SPQDVQY
-236 PIDHSEAS
+236 PISISEASNSQSPITHSEAS
-244 HSPQGVQYP
+244 HSQSPIANSEASNSPQGVQYP
-253 IAYSTQSGRPIAAP
+253 IAAP
-267 AASCSSPSERPVG
+267 AASN
-280 LCPSYSP
+280 
-287 SGASRTY
+287 SRTY

-381 HKELRNLRET
+381 HKELKQLRDT
-391 TLTSAQLQRALRQLE
+391 TLTSTQLQRALRQLE

-431 HAPAWQKTFAKVQQI
+431 HAPAWQETFAKVQQI
-446 TPAQLQEVAN
+446 TPTQLQDVAN